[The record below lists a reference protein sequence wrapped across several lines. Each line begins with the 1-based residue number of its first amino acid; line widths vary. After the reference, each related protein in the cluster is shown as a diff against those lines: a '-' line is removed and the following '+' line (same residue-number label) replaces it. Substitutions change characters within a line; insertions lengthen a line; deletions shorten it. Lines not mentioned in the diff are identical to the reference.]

1 MRWPRLPAAPC
12 PTLRPTLYYYYITV
26 GRADLRYRSRVRSR
40 SSWRPRLRREMVDE
54 RWSTDTQLPDPETLK
69 RGSPSGARL
78 DHAPWTWKAN
88 SPTRAAFAGA
98 LACAGDAQGINKQG
112 TINAGRRIRCCLLK
126 LRSRA
131 GACSPMS
138 DRCCSCAMLLLAAT
152 RHASATVVVMEQ
164 WPPRRGHRA
173 SVPRGPYLCAA
184 D

>member
-1 MRWPRLPAAPC
+1 M
-12 PTLRPTLYYYYITV
+12 
-26 GRADLRYRSRVRSR
+26 RSR

-138 DRCCSCAMLLLAAT
+138 DRCCWCAMLLLPLVTRLLPSSSWSSGLHVEAIVQACLEGPTSALPTEAKGPIVLERRPRLRGLAT
-152 RHASATVVVMEQ
+152 STRES
-164 WPPRRGHRA
+164 R
-173 SVPRGPYLCAA
+173 
-184 D
+184 